1 MPRSWSGAEG
11 EGGGSTSYRLEFF
24 AAALLAVAIGFALWA
39 ANRKPQVDEFDTRTS
54 TYLSG
59 PTGSKALHE
68 ILVGLGRLSERR
80 RTSFATLATERA
92 HRPAV
97 LVLLDPFMPLG
108 EFELE
113 QVVRYV
119 RGGGA
124 VVAAGDGGGVTEC
137 AGWLT
142 RPGGLGLHDSIG
154 VRARETDVRLPATRR
169 VLTADVP
176 QTDTTSRGGPLERL
190 KKGVEEDDSR
200 PGICSTLVP
209 FEVDTVVVA
218 LNNRPV
224 ILRLRYRGGGT
235 ITLAADHRWFTNR
248 VWRDTDAPL
257 ALLPL
262 LTPRPERPGRVVW
275 DEYHQGF
282 GDENQISASGRT
294 WSWLQSSPAGWAI
307 LQLIAVGLAW
317 LAMTAVR
324 FGPALSVIERRR
336 RSPLEHLEALGA
348 GLESAAAA
356 DTAVQRLALGLRR
369 RLSRTGYLGSGDV
382 VPWLESLELAMRGPA
397 GRGAVRRLH
406 HLLTARDR
414 DEQRVLLAAQ
424 AVEDVWEELRPRTTR
439 KAF

>member
-1 MPRSWSGAEG
+1 M
-11 EGGGSTSYRLEFF
+11 SYRLEIA
-24 AAALLAVAIGFALWA
+24 AAALLAGAIGLGLWA
-39 ANRKPQVDEFDTRTS
+39 ANRKPKDPELDLRTS

-59 PTGSKALHE
+59 PSGSKALHE
-68 ILVGLGRLSERR
+68 ILVSLGRLSERR
-80 RTSFATLATERA
+80 RTSLATLATERA

-97 LVLLDPFMPLG
+97 LVLIDPIIDL
-108 EFELE
+108 EHAELE

-119 RGGGA
+119 RAGGA
-124 VVAAGDGGGVTEC
+124 VVAAGDGAGVTSC
-137 AGWLT
+137 AGWRT
-142 RPGGLGLHDSIG
+142 QPGGLGAQDSIG
-154 VRARETDVRLPATRR
+154 VRALETDVRLPATER
-169 VLTADVP
+169 VLTAYP
-176 QTDTTSRGGPLERL
+176 QNADTTSRPPLERL
-190 KKGVEEDDSR
+190 RKGGGEDDESR

-209 FEVDTVVVA
+209 FAVDTVVVA
-218 LNNRPV
+218 LNNRPA

-235 ITLAADHRWFTNR
+235 ITLAADPHWFTNR
-248 VWRDTDAPL
+248 VWRDTDVPL

-282 GDENQISASGRT
+282 GSGSGATFSGRT
-294 WSWLQSSPAGWAI
+294 WSWLRSTPAGWAI

-348 GLESAAAA
+348 GLESAADA

-369 RLSRTGYLGSGDV
+369 RLSRGGIGHFGTGNVL
-382 VPWLESLELAMRGPA
+382 PWLESLELAMRGPK

-424 AVEDVWEELRPRTTR
+424 AVEDVWEELRPRTPR
-439 KAF
+439 NAS